1 MSFLI
6 NEWERIIVHFQKEF
20 TFLKTLFRFYALQ
33 GTEGSEAVE
42 SMGKNNFAS
51 YAQEIAV
58 TEKRS
63 LNLNAGSID
72 LIFIRSNQDR
82 AEGVDY
88 FDRNNMGKALR
99 AQKGARG
106 TDPIDNKMGLREFV
120 CANVRLAHAKHR
132 MGVVPSAEE
141 GAAQKTLIP
150 SLADRWERYWAEN
163 VQKYVS

>member
-1 MSFLI
+1 MKRVVGESKAGKKLVKRVHCALSDDELSEEDI
-6 NEWERIIVHFQKEF
+6 ALLQSICPPEARDDWERIIVHFQKEF

-88 FDRNNMGKALR
+88 FDRNNMGKALK

-106 TDPIDNKMGLREFV
+106 TNPIDNEMGLREFV
-120 CANVRLAHAKHR
+120 
-132 MGVVPSAEE
+132 
-141 GAAQKTLIP
+141 
-150 SLADRWERYWAEN
+150 
-163 VQKYVS
+163 